1 VSQRLP
7 YAKIIAQLKA
17 NTRHVAG
24 GIAQQAI
31 AAIENALL
39 DVVGKAYNVP
49 VCALFGGPIRTKIP
63 VYWSHCGS
71 FRASYGDMLVT
82 VDGTPTAPLRS
93 LDDIRALGAEVKS
106 SGHTSL
112 KTNMFIF
119 DPAGGPA
126 RLHMPGFGGGVGSPE
141 LNAESSL
148 IAAVVEQMRTL
159 REGAGP
165 NVSMKLDL
173 NYNFKTDGFIAMA
186 KALTPE
192 AVGAAGIDW
201 LELDIYCPRAL
212 RQIRDAAPM
221 PIASLESLY
230 GRRQLLP
237 YLEAGSVDVCIVDPL
252 WNGVDESVGNVACV
266 GAHLA
271 KQSTR
276 LYP

>member
-1 VSQRLP
+1 MSQRLP

-63 VYWSHCGS
+63 VYWSHCSS

-112 KTNMFIF
+112 KTNMFVL
-119 DPAGGPA
+119 DSAGGPA
-126 RLHMPGFGGGVGSPE
+126 RLHMPGFGDGVGSPE
-141 LNAESSL
+141 LNAEPTL

-165 NVSMKLDL
+165 NVS
-173 NYNFKTDGFIAMA
+173 
-186 KALTPE
+186 LTSTTTS
-192 AVGAAGIDW
+192 
-201 LELDIYCPRAL
+201 
-212 RQIRDAAPM
+212 RQMDSSRWQ
-221 PIASLESLY
+221 
-230 GRRQLLP
+230 RR
-237 YLEAGSVDVCIVDPL
+237 
-252 WNGVDESVGNVACV
+252 
-266 GAHLA
+266 
-271 KQSTR
+271 
-276 LYP
+276 